1 MTKPAEV
8 TTFPKKCAHGVPMRH
23 VKKMSG
29 SWWEPGECIACLEV
43 ADAWDEANEVEMDAF
58 CESVKARKNEEAS

>member
-29 SWWEPGECIACLEV
+29 SWCEPGECLSCLEV
-43 ADAWDEANEVEMDAF
+43 ADAWDEAVAMEWDMF
-58 CESVKARKNEEAS
+58 CAKAYARKSEEA